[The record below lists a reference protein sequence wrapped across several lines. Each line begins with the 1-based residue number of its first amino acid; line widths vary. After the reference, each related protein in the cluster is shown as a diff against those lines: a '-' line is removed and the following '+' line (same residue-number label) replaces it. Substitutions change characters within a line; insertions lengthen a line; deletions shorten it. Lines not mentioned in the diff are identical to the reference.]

1 MFSGLKTCLFCNPTP
16 PTAALPRQSV
26 LCRPKGS
33 MPNINCGRTVPPLAH
48 MRLELSRAALIR
60 TVALLPAACLDLG
73 AANAAA
79 TSKFINPLTGDSKA
93 SWQSDDKSFDFSVP
107 PGWTIRQEPRGNAG
121 HLISASATRDAGGA
135 ELEVVCDIGKFGKSL
150 IEYGPVEK
158 AAERLLAEQP
168 GGPTE
173 LTSATKVAGAVKG
186 SFYYLYRYTA
196 GGKAC
201 VTKQSV
207 QQGRRYQLTLRTDPA
222 NGAAQQEVDGIVAS
236 FSSFP
241 VNFICL
247 GQSNKGNAPADGSCY

>member
-1 MFSGLKTCLFCNPTP
+1 M
-16 PTAALPRQSV
+16 
-26 LCRPKGS
+26 RPELNGV
-33 MPNINCGRTVPPLAH
+33 T
-48 MRLELSRAALIR
+48 LSRAALLR
-60 TVALLPAACLDLG
+60 TAALLPAVCLDFG
-73 AANAAA
+73 AAHAAAHAAA

-107 PGWTIRQEPRGNAG
+107 SGWTVREEPRGNAG

-135 ELEVVCDIGKFGKSL
+135 ELEVVCDIGKFGSNL
-150 IEYGPVEK
+150 AEYGKVEK

-173 LTSATKVAGAVKG
+173 LRSATKIAGAVKG
-186 SFYYLYRYTA
+186 SFYYLYHYTA

-207 QQGRRYQLTLRTDPA
+207 QQGRRYQLTLRSDPT
-222 NGAAQQEVDGIVAS
+222 NGAAQQEVDAIVAS
-236 FSSFP
+236 FNSFP

-247 GQSNKGNAPADGSCY
+247 GQSNKGNAPADGSCHSMVKVPL